1 MPFKWTIRSKVSF
14 VPFPSNAEVTNG
26 KLAIANNKISDIL
39 CNLWNLQSV
48 WIFFFFLWEGGIGD
62 IYRNVCNQTK
72 CQLSGLSNRK
82 SLSHQFQPAL
92 FLNSFLGE
100 NKLRVTVQRELCV
113 KGGEMCW
120 EHSVMSQL
128 YDTAMK
134 GDYVIFPTNCPLWY

>member
-1 MPFKWTIRSKVSF
+1 MPFKRTIQSKVSF

-39 CNLWNLQSV
+39 CN
-48 WIFFFFLWEGGIGD
+48 FFLWEGGIGD
-62 IYRNVCNQTK
+62 IYMNVCNQTK

-113 KGGEMCW
+113 KGGEMC
-120 EHSVMSQL
+120 
-128 YDTAMK
+128 
-134 GDYVIFPTNCPLWY
+134 